1 MPQEYGNGG
10 TTGDV
15 PDIAYENRCNEEGC
29 NESHQVG
36 ESLEMTQNAVC
47 RRTGIAGQVPGM
59 RKVMDALGTFRMI
72 DSPCRMPMQG
82 RSQQCR
88 QENCQQ
94 QDGYMSPFPIHN
106 MQI

>member
-10 TTGDV
+10 TAGDV

-47 RRTGIAGQVPGM
+47 SRAGIRGKMAGMG
-59 RKVMDALGTFRMI
+59 KVMDALGTFRTI
-72 DSPCRMPMQG
+72 CIRGRMPMQG
-82 RSQQCR
+82 QSHQR
-88 QENCQQ
+88 
-94 QDGYMSPFPIHN
+94 
-106 MQI
+106 